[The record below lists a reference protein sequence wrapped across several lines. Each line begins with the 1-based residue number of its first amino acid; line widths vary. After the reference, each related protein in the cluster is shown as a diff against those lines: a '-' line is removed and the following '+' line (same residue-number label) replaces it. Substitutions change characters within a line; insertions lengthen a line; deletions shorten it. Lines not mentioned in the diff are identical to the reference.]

1 MTLERNAADDGSLVV
16 RGDIPKTECMQT
28 LQIGYLH
35 AVAAAAGCSLQP
47 HHQDYRGIDWD
58 VTHGA
63 SLHLSEEKEATIKVQ
78 LKATTQYPLPP
89 DGEDFALTLSNR
101 HLRKLNYQNP
111 SIPRLLVAMLTPAD
125 MAEWVKADHAL
136 TELRRCCYWVNL
148 AGVQLSGKDRTT
160 IRIPAE
166 QIFDDV
172 ALCEI
177 MIRVGAG
184 GTP

>member
-1 MTLERNAADDGSLVV
+1 MTRERNAADGGSLVV

-47 HHQDYRGIDWD
+47 HNQDYRGIDWD

-63 SLHLSEEKEATIKVQ
+63 SLHHSEEGEATIKVQ

-89 DGEDFALTLSNR
+89 DGEDFALTLRNQ
-101 HLRKLNYQNP
+101 HLAKLNYKNP
-111 SIPRLLVAMLTPAD
+111 TVPRLLVAMLAPAE
-125 MAEWVKADHAL
+125 MAEWIKADHNW

-148 AGVQLSGKDRTT
+148 AGVELSGKESTN
-160 IRIPAE
+160 IRIPTA

-172 ALCEI
+172 ALCDI
-177 MIRVGAG
+177 MLRVGAG
-184 GTP
+184 GKP

>member
-1 MTLERNAADDGSLVV
+1 MTLEHNASDGSLYVV

-47 HHQDYRGIDWD
+47 HNQDYRGIDWD

-63 SLHLSEEKEATIKVQ
+63 TSHLSEEAEATLKIQ

-89 DGEDFALTLSNR
+89 DGEDFALTLNNR
-101 HLRKLNYQNP
+101 HLTKLNYENP
-111 SIPRLLVAMLTPAD
+111 SVPRLLVAMLSPAD
-125 MAEWVKADHAL
+125 MAEWLKADHEW

-148 AGVQLSGKDRTT
+148 AGVQPSGKDRTT
-160 IRIPAE
+160 VRIPTR

-172 ALCEI
+172 ALCKI
-177 MIRVGAG
+177 MLRVGAG
-184 GTP
+184 GRP